1 MASSRNKLPTD
12 ADLPLELARAVLARH
27 VQPGDRVVLG
37 LSGGIDSV
45 VLLHFLRSRLP
56 DIGATLSAFHVHH
69 GLSANAD
76 HWRNFCASLCRD
88 WDVPFEAVRIAV
100 PLDGGEGVEAAAR
113 RVRHAAFADA
123 VGDWLVLAH
132 QRSDQAETLL
142 FNLVRGCGLL
152 GAAAMQECRDGR
164 ILRPLLDVS
173 REAVAAYAARHALKW
188 IDDESNADCRYS
200 RNFLRRQVLPPLV
213 ERFPG
218 AERNLAAAARRFGEA
233 LALLDELA
241 ALDLAGRAAAFPVPV
256 RLFAGLSEARG
267 RNLLRYLLAA
277 SGCRVPSAARLGEA
291 LRQIVAAAADRHPQV
306 DLGTHIVYRHRGEVG
321 LRPSSAAPPVRPR
334 T

>member
-1 MASSRNKLPTD
+1 MASSRNKPPTD
-12 ADLPLELARAVLARH
+12 ADLPLEPARAVLARH
-27 VQPGDRVVLG
+27 VRPGDRVVVG

-45 VLLHFLRSRLP
+45 VLLHFLRSKLP
-56 DIGATLSAFHVHH
+56 NIGATLSAFHVHH

-76 HWRNFCASLCRD
+76 HWQNFCASLCQG
-88 WDVPFEAVRIAV
+88 WNLPFAAVCVTVR
-100 PLDGGEGVEAAAR
+100 LDGGEGIEAAAR

-123 VGDWLVLAH
+123 GGDWLVLAH
-132 QRSDQAETLL
+132 QRGDQAETLL
-142 FNLVRGCGLL
+142 FNLVRGSGLL

-173 REAVAAYAARHALKW
+173 RQAIAAYAARHALEW
-188 IDDESNADCRYS
+188 IDDESNADSQYS
-200 RNFLRRQVLPPLV
+200 RNFLRRQVLPPLL

-218 AERNLAAAARRFGEA
+218 AERNLAGAARRFGEA

-241 ALDLAGRAAAFPVPV
+241 DIDLAGRAAAFPVPA

-277 SGCRVPSAARLGEA
+277 NGCRIPSAARLGEA
-291 LRQIVAAAADRHPQV
+291 LRQIVGAAPDRHPRI
-306 DLGTHIVYRHRGEVG
+306 DLGTHILHRCRGEVG
-321 LRPSSAAPPVRPR
+321 LRPSSATPPVPPP